1 MSQTKAQLISDLV
14 QALNFTGTATAPA
27 NGAFLSAA
35 NTLALATNSAQRL
48 TIDSNGRVMIGTT
61 TLGHSNSDDLTVNNS
76 GNCGITI
83 RSGSS
88 NDGNIFFADA
98 DSNTIGTL
106 KYDHTNNA
114 FRINTNGSERLR
126 IDSNGRVLIGSTS
139 VGVASSFY
147 DDLVI
152 SNTASG
158 GGAGV
163 TLIAATNGFNAI
175 DFSDT
180 DASGRGRITYGHDVD
195 RMMIHVGGAEAM
207 RIVSSGNVGIGTTSP
222 DVGNTAYKVVQVHS
236 SSNNAYFKLS
246 NDTTGSGSGDGVELS
261 LSGSDG
267 FLTNRES
274 ANLIFRT
281 AATERMR
288 IDSSGRVGI
297 SRTSP
302 NEALEVA
309 GSVYLTQNTSTAN
322 EGNALKFQSK
332 TGGFSTSYGAAI
344 HGLRVG
350 DTSSYLRFDTGG
362 QTERMR
368 IDSSGRVGI
377 GTTSPSSK
385 LHVAND
391 NSFAAKFG
399 GSGGGSDYFI
409 EIGQLA
415 SNGSAGFNA
424 TGTNGSMLFKV
435 SGTEAMRIAH
445 TTGNV
450 GIGTTSPASNL
461 HIESSAPGL
470 RLSDTGNSS
479 AFCLFDG
486 NGANLNIHAD
496 KGNTVNNTTM
506 GFAIDNSVKMLID
519 SSGDVGI
526 GTSSP
531 SDKLVVSAANSQLRL
546 IDSDDS
552 KFVQFSYSGGKL
564 ITRNNSTNTTTAQ
577 FTLDESGRLGI
588 GTISPSGLLHIS
600 GDTCQMH
607 FTDADDSSSSR
618 IYMSGSTF
626 AIDADHGDSKSNTV
640 LAFRSDD
647 SERMRIDSSG
657 NVGIGTTSSN
667 VSGFNTDARVL
678 TISGPKRGVLEL
690 RGNTQAADSIGVIRF
705 FSANNNEAEISSV
718 ADSNFDGDLRFTT
731 NGTERMRLLS
741 DGDIFLG
748 SASVAATHG
757 SSASKG
763 LVYDS
768 DGGVGNHPF
777 VSIQHASRS
786 SGNPAFIKFQTAS
799 LEEGAIRQSNLGFEV
814 SYNNTSD
821 YRLKENVVD
830 ISDGITR
837 LKTLKPRRYNWIADE
852 TNTTTDGFLA
862 HEVMTAVPQAVTGT
876 KDEVDENGKPVYQQ
890 IDQSKLVPLLT
901 AALKEEIS
909 KRESLEARVAALEAA

>member
-368 IDSSGRVGI
+368 IDSSGRVMI
-377 GTTSPSSK
+377 NTSTFSLSK
-385 LHVAND
+385 SPMLEVKSDSNTAAD
-391 NSFAAKFG
+391 FAAVFSANNQTAAIG
-399 GSGGGSDYFI
+399 ISYNQIDSFDNNNTASLHLLTNGTERMRINSSGNVVVGSTTANGSDACTLNSDGEFR
-409 EIGQLA
+409 G
-415 SNGSAGFNA
+415 AGFYFSNNIGSPMSSDGIRRA
-424 TGTNGSMLFKV
+424 TTGTMVFD
-435 SGTEAMRIAH
+435 T
-445 TTGNV
+445 
-450 GIGTTSPASNL
+450 AS
-461 HIESSAPGL
+461 A
-470 RLSDTGNSS
+470 
-479 AFCLFDG
+479 
-486 NGANLNIHAD
+486 
-496 KGNTVNNTTM
+496 
-506 GFAIDNSVKMLID
+506 
-519 SSGDVGI
+519 
-526 GTSSP
+526 
-531 SDKLVVSAANSQLRL
+531 
-546 IDSDDS
+546 
-552 KFVQFSYSGGKL
+552 
-564 ITRNNSTNTTTAQ
+564 
-577 FTLDESGRLGI
+577 
-588 GTISPSGLLHIS
+588 
-600 GDTCQMH
+600 
-607 FTDADDSSSSR
+607 
-618 IYMSGSTF
+618 
-626 AIDADHGDSKSNTV
+626 
-640 LAFRSDD
+640 
-647 SERMRIDSSG
+647 ERMRIDSSG
-657 NVGIGTTSSN
+657 KVGINEVNPSEMLHIKDDGNSDVFGGLIIKSN
-667 VSGFNTDARVL
+667 NNSVHTKYGW
-678 TISGPKRGVLEL
+678 RGVD
-690 RGNTQAADSIGVIRF
+690 GSDS
-705 FSANNNEAEISSV
+705 
-718 ADSNFDGDLRFTT
+718 LRFGTG
-731 NGTERMRLLS
+731 GTERMRV
-741 DGDIFLG
+741 D
-748 SASVAATHG
+748 
-757 SSASKG
+757 
-763 LVYDS
+763 
-768 DGGVGNHPF
+768 
-777 VSIQHASRS
+777 S
-786 SGNPAFIKFQTAS
+786 SGSVFVGKTSSNIGTIGCELHANGLATFARSGLGAVAVNRGTNDGTVISLMRSGTEVGTVAVSTSNAS
-799 LEEGAIRQSNLGFEV
+799 F
-814 SYNNTSD
+814 NTSVSD
-821 YRLKENVVD
+821 RSLKKNFEDWTEDTLNLFKNINPQKFNFISEEDTEPKTKGYIAQDLVDSFPEAYPKNDNDKYVFNPSGMVVYLMKA
-830 ISDGITR
+830 IQ
-837 LKTLKPRRYNWIADE
+837 E
-852 TNTTTDGFLA
+852 
-862 HEVMTAVPQAVTGT
+862 
-876 KDEVDENGKPVYQQ
+876 
-890 IDQSKLVPLLT
+890 
-901 AALKEEIS
+901 
-909 KRESLEARVAALEAA
+909 LEAKVAALEAA

>member
-246 NDTTGSGSGDGVELS
+246 NDTTGSGSGNGVELS

-368 IDSSGRVGI
+368 IDSSGRVMI
-377 GTTSPSSK
+377 NTSTFSLSK
-385 LHVAND
+385 SPMLEVKSDSNTAAD
-391 NSFAAKFG
+391 FAAVFSANNQTAAIG
-399 GSGGGSDYFI
+399 ISYNQIDSFDNNNTASLHLLTNGTERMRINSSGNVVVGSTTANGSDACTLNSDGEFR
-409 EIGQLA
+409 G
-415 SNGSAGFNA
+415 AGFYFSNNIGSPMSSDGIRRA
-424 TGTNGSMLFKV
+424 TTGTMVFD
-435 SGTEAMRIAH
+435 T
-445 TTGNV
+445 
-450 GIGTTSPASNL
+450 AS
-461 HIESSAPGL
+461 A
-470 RLSDTGNSS
+470 
-479 AFCLFDG
+479 
-486 NGANLNIHAD
+486 
-496 KGNTVNNTTM
+496 
-506 GFAIDNSVKMLID
+506 
-519 SSGDVGI
+519 
-526 GTSSP
+526 
-531 SDKLVVSAANSQLRL
+531 
-546 IDSDDS
+546 
-552 KFVQFSYSGGKL
+552 
-564 ITRNNSTNTTTAQ
+564 
-577 FTLDESGRLGI
+577 
-588 GTISPSGLLHIS
+588 
-600 GDTCQMH
+600 
-607 FTDADDSSSSR
+607 
-618 IYMSGSTF
+618 
-626 AIDADHGDSKSNTV
+626 
-640 LAFRSDD
+640 
-647 SERMRIDSSG
+647 ERMRIDSSG
-657 NVGIGTTSSN
+657 KVGINEVNPSEMLHIKDDGNSDVFGGLIIKSN
-667 VSGFNTDARVL
+667 NNSVHTKYGW
-678 TISGPKRGVLEL
+678 RGVD
-690 RGNTQAADSIGVIRF
+690 GSDS
-705 FSANNNEAEISSV
+705 
-718 ADSNFDGDLRFTT
+718 LRFGTG
-731 NGTERMRLLS
+731 GTERMRV
-741 DGDIFLG
+741 D
-748 SASVAATHG
+748 
-757 SSASKG
+757 
-763 LVYDS
+763 
-768 DGGVGNHPF
+768 
-777 VSIQHASRS
+777 S
-786 SGNPAFIKFQTAS
+786 SGSVFVGKTSSNIGTIGCELHANGLATFARSGLGAVAVNRGTNDGTVISLMRSGTEVGTVAVSTSNAS
-799 LEEGAIRQSNLGFEV
+799 F
-814 SYNNTSD
+814 NTSVSD
-821 YRLKENVVD
+821 RSLKKNFEDWTEDTLNLFKNINPQKFNFISEEDTEPKTKGYIAQDLVDSFPEAYPKNDNDKYVFNPSGMVVYLMKA
-830 ISDGITR
+830 IQ
-837 LKTLKPRRYNWIADE
+837 E
-852 TNTTTDGFLA
+852 
-862 HEVMTAVPQAVTGT
+862 
-876 KDEVDENGKPVYQQ
+876 
-890 IDQSKLVPLLT
+890 
-901 AALKEEIS
+901 
-909 KRESLEARVAALEAA
+909 LEAKVAALEAA

>member
-368 IDSSGRVGI
+368 IDSSGRVMI
-377 GTTSPSSK
+377 NTSTFSLSK
-385 LHVAND
+385 SPMLEVKSDSNTAAD
-391 NSFAAKFG
+391 FAAVFSANNQTAAIG
-399 GSGGGSDYFI
+399 ISYNQIDSFDNNNTASLHLLTNGTERMRINSSGNVVVGSTTANGSDACTLNSDGEFR
-409 EIGQLA
+409 G
-415 SNGSAGFNA
+415 AGFYFSNNIGSPMSSDGIRRA
-424 TGTNGSMLFKV
+424 TTGTMVFD
-435 SGTEAMRIAH
+435 T
-445 TTGNV
+445 
-450 GIGTTSPASNL
+450 AS
-461 HIESSAPGL
+461 A
-470 RLSDTGNSS
+470 
-479 AFCLFDG
+479 
-486 NGANLNIHAD
+486 
-496 KGNTVNNTTM
+496 
-506 GFAIDNSVKMLID
+506 
-519 SSGDVGI
+519 
-526 GTSSP
+526 
-531 SDKLVVSAANSQLRL
+531 
-546 IDSDDS
+546 
-552 KFVQFSYSGGKL
+552 
-564 ITRNNSTNTTTAQ
+564 
-577 FTLDESGRLGI
+577 
-588 GTISPSGLLHIS
+588 
-600 GDTCQMH
+600 
-607 FTDADDSSSSR
+607 
-618 IYMSGSTF
+618 
-626 AIDADHGDSKSNTV
+626 
-640 LAFRSDD
+640 
-647 SERMRIDSSG
+647 ERMRIDSSG
-657 NVGIGTTSSN
+657 KVGINEVNPSEMLHIKDDGNSDVFGGLIIKSN
-667 VSGFNTDARVL
+667 NNSVHTKYGW
-678 TISGPKRGVLEL
+678 RGVD
-690 RGNTQAADSIGVIRF
+690 GSDS
-705 FSANNNEAEISSV
+705 
-718 ADSNFDGDLRFTT
+718 LRFGTG
-731 NGTERMRLLS
+731 GTERMRV
-741 DGDIFLG
+741 D
-748 SASVAATHG
+748 
-757 SSASKG
+757 
-763 LVYDS
+763 
-768 DGGVGNHPF
+768 
-777 VSIQHASRS
+777 S
-786 SGNPAFIKFQTAS
+786 SGSVFVGKTSSNIGTIGCELHANGLATFARSGLGAVAVNRGTNDGTVISLMRSGTEVGTVAVSTSNAS
-799 LEEGAIRQSNLGFEV
+799 F
-814 SYNNTSD
+814 NTSVSD
-821 YRLKENVVD
+821 RSLKKNFEDWTENTLNLFKNINPQKFNFISEEDTEPKTKGYIAQDLVDSFPEAYPKNDNDKYVFNPSGMVVYLMKA
-830 ISDGITR
+830 IQ
-837 LKTLKPRRYNWIADE
+837 E
-852 TNTTTDGFLA
+852 
-862 HEVMTAVPQAVTGT
+862 
-876 KDEVDENGKPVYQQ
+876 
-890 IDQSKLVPLLT
+890 
-901 AALKEEIS
+901 
-909 KRESLEARVAALEAA
+909 LEAKVAALEAA